1 MMALLRSEWTKFRT
15 VRGWLLAAAAAG
27 AAILA
32 LGLYPGMQGSCGR
45 HGPASECV
53 VPVGPTGVEVT
64 DSFTFLHKPLTGD
77 GRITARLAALSGRIP
92 SYNGDLATDRA
103 GLVPWA
109 KAGLIIKANT
119 SQGSAYAAVMLTGG
133 HGTRMQVN
141 YTRDTAGTAD
151 VGAGTPRWL
160 RLTRTGGTITGEESA
175 DGSRWTTIGTATLA
189 DLPSTVEI
197 GLFATSPQFA
207 ETVAASFGSTA
218 AASGPSEA
226 TATFDR
232 IDRSGPWTT
241 TVVGESPNGP
251 RPGHAEPTADGYAV
265 TGSGDI
271 APAVA
276 GPAGIGTSLT
286 QTLVG
291 TFIGLVILVV
301 VATMFVTAEY
311 RRGLIRTTLAA
322 SPRRGAVLAAK
333 AAVAGGVAFVVGT
346 FTAAVVIAVGP
357 RVLRASGTYVHA
369 ATTSTQLRLVAG
381 TAVLLALGAVLGLA
395 IGTLLRR
402 SAPAIATAVVL
413 IVLPYLLALTVL
425 PAVAGDWLLRVTPA
439 AAFAIQQAT
448 PRYHQV
454 DNLYLPTTGYFPLPP
469 WAGLA
474 VLLAWTAVG
483 LMLAAVR
490 LSRSDA

>member
-15 VRGWLLAAAAAG
+15 VRGWLVAVAAAG
-27 AAILA
+27 SAILA
-32 LGLYPGMQGSCGR
+32 LGLFPGMQGSCGR
-45 HGPASECV
+45 YGPGSECN

-64 DSFTFLHKPLTGD
+64 DSFTFVHQPLTGD

-92 SYNGDLATDRA
+92 SYNGEPGTDRA
-103 GLVPWA
+103 GIVSWA

-119 SQGSAYAAVMLTGG
+119 SPGSPYAAVMLTGA

-141 YTRDTAGTAD
+141 YTGDI
-151 VGAGTPRWL
+151 AGTPDAGTGTSRWL
-160 RLTRTGGTITGEESA
+160 RLTRTGSTIIGEESA
-175 DGSRWTTIGTATLA
+175 DGNRWTTIGKATLT

-197 GLFATSPQFA
+197 GVFATSPQYA
-207 ETVAASFGSTA
+207 ETVAAAFGSTA
-218 AASGPSEA
+218 AASGPSEV
-226 TATFDR
+226 TAAFDR
-232 IDRSGPWTT
+232 IDRGGPWTT
-241 TVVGESPNGP
+241 TVVGGSTNGP
-251 RPGHAEPTADGYAV
+251 RPGHAQATADGYVV

-276 GPAGIGTSLT
+276 GVAGIGTSLS

-333 AAVAGGVAFVVGT
+333 ATVVGGVAFGVGVL
-346 FTAAVVIAVGP
+346 TAAVVIAAGP
-357 RVLRASGTYVHA
+357 HVLRASGTYVHA
-369 ATTSTQLRLVAG
+369 ATLATQLRLVVG
-381 TAVLLALGAVLGLA
+381 TAALLAVGAVLGLA

-402 SAPAIATAVVL
+402 SVPAIATAVVL
-413 IVLPYLLALTVL
+413 VVLPYLLALTVL
-425 PAVAGDWLLRVTPA
+425 PAAAGDWLLRVTPA
-439 AAFAIQQAT
+439 AVFAIQQAT

-469 WAGLA
+469 WAGFG
-474 VLLAWTAVG
+474 VLLVWTAVG
-483 LMLAAVR
+483 LVLAAVR